1 MTKTAYSYDEN
12 TRELKGS
19 IPLSLDVV
27 RSQREGKECYLLPAN
42 STLQV
47 PLKLAQN
54 KTNVFNGTTWEL
66 VSDYRNQ
73 YVTNENFEITKIK
86 KIGNIPDG
94 LILITA
100 EQKAQIE
107 SDSDFYI
114 IEDGAL
120 VVNPN
125 YETEQEN
132 ARRTTFENQFFQIPV
147 IENVFIGGW
156 YRKTPKGYSSA
167 IESLNTAFNAVL
179 MLNKLPANQL
189 IFYTKPDYAN
199 VDECTEQWLIAHQ
212 FKNEEMT
219 KEQFIQ
225 FYSAFVTAWNATEH

>member
-42 STLQV
+42 STLQE
-47 PLKLAQN
+47 PLEPAQN
-54 KTNVFNGTTWEL
+54 KTNVFNGTWEL
-66 VSDYRNQ
+66 VSDYRKQ
-73 YVTNENFEITKIK
+73 YVTNESFEITEIK
-86 KIGNIPDG
+86 KIGDIPDG

-107 SDSDFYI
+107 ADADYYV

-125 YETEQEN
+125 YEQIKTQKEAERI
-132 ARRTTFENQFFQIPV
+132 ARLTMTALD
-147 IENVFIGGW
+147 FIGVLQQVGLTLAQINE
-156 YRKTPKGYSSA
+156 YLENHLDLKMQLTYCQNVYCGVVQQLCPL
-167 IESLNTAFNAVL
+167 SLEKEDGTIITITAQDIITAFKAKHGELTTQQV
-179 MLNKLPANQL
+179 
-189 IFYTKPDYAN
+189 
-199 VDECTEQWLIAHQ
+199 
-212 FKNEEMT
+212 
-219 KEQFIQ
+219 
-225 FYSAFVTAWNATEH
+225 

>member
-42 STLQV
+42 STLQE
-47 PLKLAQN
+47 PLKTIKN
-54 KTNVFNGTTWEL
+54 KVNVFNGTTWEL

-73 YVTNENFEITKIK
+73 YVTNENFEITEIK

-125 YETEQEN
+125 YE
-132 ARRTTFENQFFQIPV
+132 QIKTQKEAERV
-147 IENVFIGGW
+147 AKLTMTALDFIGVLQQSGLTLVQINA
-156 YRKTPKGYSSA
+156 YL
-167 IESLNTAFNAVL
+167 ESHLDLKMQLTYCQNVYCGVVQQLCPLSLETEDGTTVTITKQGVINAFKAKHGELTTQQV
-179 MLNKLPANQL
+179 
-189 IFYTKPDYAN
+189 
-199 VDECTEQWLIAHQ
+199 
-212 FKNEEMT
+212 
-219 KEQFIQ
+219 
-225 FYSAFVTAWNATEH
+225 

>member
-42 STLQV
+42 STLQE
-47 PLKLAQN
+47 PLGAAQN
-54 KTNVFNGTTWEL
+54 KTNVFNGTMWEL
-66 VSDYRNQ
+66 MSDYRKQ
-73 YVTNENFEITKIK
+73 YVTNEDFEITEIK
-86 KIGNIPDG
+86 KIGDIPDG

-125 YETEQEN
+125 YEQIKAQKETERI
-132 ARRTTFENQFFQIPV
+132 ARLTMTALD
-147 IENVFIGGW
+147 FIGVLQQSGLTLVQINE
-156 YRKTPKGYSSA
+156 YL
-167 IESLNTAFNAVL
+167 ESHIDLKMQLTYCQNVYCGVVQQLCPLSLEKEDGTIITITAQDIITAFKAKHGEL
-179 MLNKLPANQL
+179 
-189 IFYTKPDYAN
+189 T
-199 VDECTEQWLIAHQ
+199 
-212 FKNEEMT
+212 
-219 KEQFIQ
+219 IQ
-225 FYSAFVTAWNATEH
+225 

>member
-27 RSQREGKECYLLPAN
+27 RSQREGKKYYLLPAN
-42 STLQV
+42 STLQE
-47 PLKLAQN
+47 PLATAQN
-54 KTNVFNGTTWEL
+54 KTNVFNGTRWEL

-73 YVTNENFEITKIK
+73 YVTNADFEITKIK
-86 KIGNIPDG
+86 KLGDIKDG

-107 SDSDFYI
+107 ADADYYV

-125 YETEQEN
+125 YEQIKAQKETERV
-132 ARRTTFENQFFQIPV
+132 ARLTMTALD
-147 IENVFIGGW
+147 FIGVLQQTGLTLVQINE
-156 YRKTPKGYSSA
+156 YL
-167 IESLNTAFNAVL
+167 ESHLDLKMQLTYCQNVYCGVVQQLCPLSLEKEDGTTVTITKQVVINAFKA
-179 MLNKLPANQL
+179 KHGEL
-189 IFYTKPDYAN
+189 ITQQ
-199 VDECTEQWLIAHQ
+199 V
-212 FKNEEMT
+212 
-219 KEQFIQ
+219 
-225 FYSAFVTAWNATEH
+225 

>member
-42 STLQV
+42 STLQE
-47 PLKLAQN
+47 PLATAQN
-54 KTNVFNGTTWEL
+54 KTNVFNGTKWEL
-66 VSDYRNQ
+66 VSDYRKQ
-73 YVTNENFEITKIK
+73 YVTNEDFEITEIK
-86 KIGNIPDG
+86 KMGDIPDG

-125 YETEQEN
+125 YKQIKAQKETERV
-132 ARRTTFENQFFQIPV
+132 ARLTMTALD
-147 IENVFIGGW
+147 FIGVLQQAGLTLVQINE
-156 YRKTPKGYSSA
+156 YL
-167 IESLNTAFNAVL
+167 ESHLDLKMQLTYCQNVYCGVVQQLCPLSLEKEDGTIITITAQDIITAFKAKHGELTTQQV
-179 MLNKLPANQL
+179 
-189 IFYTKPDYAN
+189 
-199 VDECTEQWLIAHQ
+199 
-212 FKNEEMT
+212 
-219 KEQFIQ
+219 
-225 FYSAFVTAWNATEH
+225 